1 MGEIAVEKPAEDNVL
16 SGVLLKKNFSYHIF
30 ASEDIPSKI
39 IIKIMILFLFTNKWL
54 IRHLTLILAV
64 YNILIS
70 T

>member
-39 IIKIMILFLFTNKWL
+39 IIKIKVLFLFTNK
-54 IRHLTLILAV
+54 
-64 YNILIS
+64 
-70 T
+70 

>member
-39 IIKIMILFLFTNKWL
+39 IIKIKLLFLFTNKWL
-54 IRHLTLILAV
+54 VRNLTRNLCI
-64 YNILIS
+64 
-70 T
+70 

>member
-39 IIKIMILFLFTNKWL
+39 IIKIIVLYFFNK
-54 IRHLTLILAV
+54 
-64 YNILIS
+64 
-70 T
+70 